1 MRNTMILAASFLLF
15 SAIAAPGQNPAAPYT
30 NQVSDQAVLAEL
42 RNISRSVASLVEGVK
57 ASVEREPVRPGGL
70 TEKQQKMVLSMDML
84 VRSEERVANFQRLQ
98 VDLVERLNENRT
110 KLAQVEVDLRPLSI
124 DRSVQFEGTTQT
136 EELRDSKRT
145 RLRAERTTLVSLI
158 TQIQSTLNETQES
171 LNDALAQTFRLRRAV
186 LPQIERELLDQ

>member
-1 MRNTMILAASFLLF
+1 MGNTMFLAASFLLF
-15 SAIAAPGQNPAAPYT
+15 SVAAVSGQNPAAPYT
-30 NQVSDQAVLAEL
+30 SQVSDQAVLAEL
-42 RNISRSVASLVEGVK
+42 RNISRSVASLVDGVK
-57 ASVEREPVRPGGL
+57 ASVDREPAKAGGL